1 MRAPGRNRTG
11 PAPPKLPDSALT
23 TLRCITPD
31 SSERVAITMKAGRPS
46 FTAEGAAGVRAIE
59 ALRPARFRVFEDPFA
74 CAFLTLRTRWRLWPG
89 IRPLFER
96 LIDRTLPGVLPFT
109 AARTRWM
116 DELLVKIAPDVDQ
129 IVILGAGYD
138 TAFARHPELPARLAY
153 FEVDHPSTGAAKKER
168 IARRRDLFDDSF
180 DKVRTVSVDFER
192 EDLLERLV
200 AGGFEPDK
208 ATFFVWSGV
217 IPYLER
223 SAVEAT
229 LRLIAQTPPGSHV
242 VADLVAAS
250 GMRDPGSSRS
260 LRYFKKLGEAIR
272 FMIDPE
278 DFGALIAPFGLQ
290 VESIL
295 RGKELRDLYFA
306 PDDPRRLTEYAYLIH
321 ARIGSRQE
329 NRGAPA
335 RWGQGG
341 RCAIFTPNVAPGAA
355 SARSGRW

>member
-1 MRAPGRNRTG
+1 MRP
-11 PAPPKLPDSALT
+11 
-23 TLRCITPD
+23 
-31 SSERVAITMKAGRPS
+31 GRPS
-46 FTAEGAAGVRAIE
+46 FTAEGVAGVRAIE
-59 ALRPARFRVFEDPFA
+59 TLRPARFRVFEDPFA
-74 CAFLTLRTRWRLWPG
+74 RAFLTLRTRWRLLPG

-96 LIDRTLPGVLPFT
+96 MIDRTLPGVLPFT

-116 DELLVKIAPDVDQ
+116 DELLVKFAPDVDQ

-168 IARRRDLFDDSF
+168 IARRRDLFGNAF

-200 AGGFEPDK
+200 AGGFEHDK
-208 ATFFVWSGV
+208 PTFYVWSGV

-229 LRLIAQTPPGSHV
+229 LRLIGRTAPGSHV
-242 VADLVAAS
+242 IADLVAAS

-260 LRYFKKLGEAIR
+260 LRYFQKLGEAIR

-278 DFGALIAPFGLQ
+278 DVAALLEPFGLQ

-295 RGKELRDLYFA
+295 RGKDLRNLYFA

-321 ARIGSRQE
+321 ARA
-329 NRGAPA
+329 AP
-335 RWGQGG
+335 R
-341 RCAIFTPNVAPGAA
+341 
-355 SARSGRW
+355 